1 MQDVTKKY
9 DAETGGLRI
18 AGISL
23 IASTISSVAGIV
35 AAYPIDTI
43 KIRL

>member
-9 DAETGGLRI
+9 DVETGGLRI

-23 IASTISSVAGIV
+23 FGSSISSVAGIA